1 MTTSQPLQHRDDRGL
16 RIAAAVV
23 AAVGMLGVGVFYL
36 ASGLVAPIWAIVV
49 LWLIWL
55 ALAWYALRLARA
67 GSYLVLAVPI
77 VAGAIWYLVLTVGE
91 QALGWQA

>member
-1 MTTSQPLQHRDDRGL
+1 MTTSKPLQHRDDRGL
-16 RIAAAVV
+16 RIGAAVL
-23 AAVGMLGVGVFYL
+23 AAIGMLAVGVFYL

-55 ALAWYALRLARA
+55 GLAWYGLRLARA

>member
-1 MTTSQPLQHRDDRGL
+1 MTTSKPLQHRDDRRL
-16 RIAAAVV
+16 RIGVAVL
-23 AAVGMLGVGVFYL
+23 AGIGMLAVGVLYL

-49 LWLIWL
+49 LWLSWL
-55 ALAWYALRLARA
+55 GLAWYGLRLARA
-67 GSYLVLAVPI
+67 GSYFVLAVPI